1 MLAALELYE
10 GGYYNEALEPWREI
24 LTLNENYYLA
34 YQGIADGQYMLGQYK
49 EAMESYRL
57 AADRSGYLK
66 AFREYRNIRLRES
79 FLLVFAFVVL

>member
-1 MLAALELYE
+1 
-10 GGYYNEALEPWREI
+10 
-24 LTLNENYYLA
+24 
-34 YQGIADGQYMLGQYK
+34 MLGQYK

-79 FLLVFAFVVL
+79 FLLVFAFVVLVMAGAVAVIQAMARRRRRAAAGILPQRRRPPK